1 MRICFKAITQA
12 SSRLSWWVSLRGQP
26 FDFWSGQEI
35 GGGGGEG
42 VTCVFGKNT
51 GLAVLRFQVAIVN
64 WNSTRRQ
71 GIKQQGIYFVSIF
84 LLVVF
89 FNVASGGWGVG
100 GGEVVTFIVQCSH
113 RKSLSPSENILH
125 LDPKNSWLFKCT
137 PKIRRN
143 GLINLILPKP
153 TLSPPPQK

>member
-26 FDFWSGQEI
+26 FDFWSEQEI
-35 GGGGGEG
+35 GGGGGG
-42 VTCVFGKNT
+42 CYMC
-51 GLAVLRFQVAIVN
+51 LRKKYRASSFKISSCHCKLKFNKKA
-64 WNSTRRQ
+64 

-84 LLVVF
+84 LLVIF
-89 FNVASGGWGVG
+89 LMLPVG
-100 GGEVVTFIVQCSH
+100 GGGREVVTFIVQCRH
-113 RKSLSPSENILH
+113 RKSPAPSENILH

-143 GLINLILPKP
+143 GPINLILPRP

>member
-26 FDFWSGQEI
+26 FDFWR
-35 GGGGGEG
+35 GGGGG
-42 VTCVFGKNT
+42 VTCVFGKK
-51 GLAVLRFQVAIVN
+51 VAIVN

-71 GIKQQGIYFVSIF
+71 GIKRQEIYFVSIF
-84 LLVVF
+84 LLVIF
-89 FNVASGGWGVG
+89 FNVASGGWGEG
-100 GGEVVTFIVQCSH
+100 RWLPLFIVQCSH
-113 RKSLSPSENILH
+113 RKSPAPSENILY